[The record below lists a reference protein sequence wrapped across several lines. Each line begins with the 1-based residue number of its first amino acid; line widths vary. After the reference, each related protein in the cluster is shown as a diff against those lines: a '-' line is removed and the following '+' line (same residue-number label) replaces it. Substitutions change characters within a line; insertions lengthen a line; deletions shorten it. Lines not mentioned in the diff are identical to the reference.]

1 MAWFKRDDAST
12 AAAAAAA
19 SVATSAATASAT
31 EAPETAAPDALAV
44 LTDCCRAHTRA
55 VVACFD
61 VGTIAPA
68 RFAGLTERDV
78 LLEMTVPADDGDLP
92 PLSLATV
99 SFSHQRRVRVFLATI
114 AGLAPGSPMTPAV
127 LRLRLPGE
135 IAGADPR
142 QIYRVPIMREAAL
155 PAWVSTLDGRM
166 LAVRA
171 VNISVAGILVEL
183 PAGEELE
190 IGDRLAL
197 RLVDPERR
205 THMEIEAIVR
215 RRDGRKYGL
224 FFPEVLKDGE
234 IEPPAALRGLV
245 SDLESEWLRRR
256 VPDTEL

>member
-197 RLVDPERR
+197 RLVARVK
-205 THMEIEAIVR
+205 T
-215 RRDGRKYGL
+215 
-224 FFPEVLKDGE
+224 
-234 IEPPAALRGLV
+234 
-245 SDLESEWLRRR
+245 R
-256 VPDTEL
+256 VPSSRVALAICRLIPSSSKSSVPATCTAMVLAKTSRAAKLASTPTVSWRS

>member
-12 AAAAAAA
+12 ANAAAAAA
-19 SVATSAATASAT
+19 PVA

-44 LTDCCRAHTRA
+44 LADCCRTHTRA

-114 AGLAPGSPMTPAV
+114 ADIAPGSPTTPAV
-127 LRLRLPGE
+127 LRLRIPGE

-142 QIYRVPIMREAAL
+142 QIYRVPILRESAL
-155 PAWVSTLDGRM
+155 PAWVATGDGRM

-171 VNISVAGILVEL
+171 VNISVAGILVEM
-183 PAGEELE
+183 PAGQELE
-190 IGDRLAL
+190 IGERLAL

-224 FFPEVLKDGE
+224 FFPAVLKDGE
-234 IEPPAALRGLV
+234 IEPPPALRGLV

-256 VPDTEL
+256 VPDTEP